1 MDKRIPEYTIITRN
15 KVLENNIED
24 VLKEQNEKMEILG
37 LNEDGYIC
45 HFFNAGPEYK
55 IVSSIDEAI
64 EEFYNHI
71 KLPVRATAGSAGHD
85 FFAPFDFTIEPGET
99 LKIPTGIRCEIKNGW
114 YLAIYPRSGHGF
126 KYGISLVNSVGIIDR
141 DFAYSDNEGHIMIK
155 IANDSCINK
164 TYSVPQGQGF
174 SQGIFMP
181 YGLTM
186 TDNVTEIRNGGF
198 GSTTKEIHEAAL
210 RG

>member
-1 MDKRIPEYTIITRN
+1 MENMRVAEFK
-15 KVLENNIED
+15 KVSF
-24 VLKEQNEKMEILG
+24 EQFKKDM
-37 LNEDGYIC
+37 
-45 HFFNAGPEYK
+45 
-55 IVSSIDEAI
+55 IDTFGHKYFDEEI
-64 EEFYNHI
+64 EEFYNNI

-85 FFAPFDFTIEPGET
+85 FFAPFNFTIEPGET
-99 LKIPTGIRCEIKNGW
+99 LKIPTGIRCKIKEGW

-126 KYGISLVNSVGIIDR
+126 KYGISMANTVGIIDM
-141 DFAYSDNEGHIMIK
+141 DYFYSDNEGHIMIK

-181 YGLTM
+181 YGLTVN
-186 TDNVTEIRNGGF
+186 DHVTEVRNGGF
-198 GSTTKEIHEAAL
+198 GSTTKEANEVSV